1 MSAATPA
8 VSADAMSVK
17 ARVWDPPPGAGTLR
31 PAGGPAVASGAG
43 ATGGPAAPGAVSA
56 TYDPVLVNGASSP
69 SRAVAPTAMTPG
81 YAAGEL
87 TALPPPPL
95 SPAGA

>member
-8 VSADAMSVK
+8 VSADAMSVE
-17 ARVWDPPPGAGTLR
+17 ARVWYPPPGAATVR
-31 PAGGPAVASGAG
+31 PTGGPAVAPESI

-56 TYDPVLVNGASSP
+56 TYDPVLVNGASAP

-81 YAAGEL
+81 YAAG
-87 TALPPPPL
+87 
-95 SPAGA
+95 